1 MILGIGSDVCSVD
14 RLEQSLTRTP
24 KLSERL
30 FHPNE
35 LGLSTKSLAA
45 RFAAKEAITKAIGN
59 PAVLTFNE
67 VEIVKDHLGKP
78 SIAFHSKTKDR
89 IDEIGELRF
98 HLSLSHD
105 AGIALAT
112 VVVEK
117 SE

>member
-1 MILGIGSDVCSVD
+1 MILGIGSDVCSVE
-14 RLEQSLTRTP
+14 RLEQSLSRTP

-35 LGLSTKSLAA
+35 LGLSAKSLAA
-45 RFAAKEAITKAIGN
+45 RFAAKEAITKAIGD

-67 VEIVKDHLGKP
+67 VEIVKDQLGKP
-78 SIAFHSKTKDR
+78 SVAFHSKTKSR
-89 IDEIGELRF
+89 ISEFGELTF

-105 AGIALAT
+105 AGVALAT

-117 SE
+117 S